1 MAQILE
7 LSRLPDQAAKLRRY
21 EPQQDPMEQQMKQL
35 AMEKMKAEIDLMRAD
50 VTDRI
55 AKAQEY
61 EISAQLKQQ
70 KVQVEAAKARN
81 LNSNADL
88 SDLEFLERD
97 SGVSARERMQE
108 LQARHDNE
116 MSKLHAE
123 YLAELDKKS
132 FDVMNGKK

>member
-1 MAQILE
+1 
-7 LSRLPDQAAKLRRY
+7 
-21 EPQQDPMEQQMKQL
+21 MK
-35 AMEKMKAEIDLMRAD
+35 AD
-50 VTDRI
+50 VTDRV

-97 SGVSARERMQE
+97 SGVSAKERMQE
-108 LQARHDNE
+108 LQAKHDHE
-116 MSKLHAE
+116 MSKLQAQ
-123 YLAELDKKS
+123 YMAELDHKT
-132 FDVMNGKK
+132 FDVIANKELAKHRS